1 MPIATGES
9 LSSIQQFAELLSHD
23 AVDIL
28 QPEPLSLGGLARTK
42 VVAGMVDAHYGVLAP
57 HNAQGP
63 VCSMLSVHLG
73 ASTPNFY
80 YLESFEGFNEPW
92 TREIVVNDPFDVTA
106 GHIEVGHEPGLGLD
120 LDWERL
126 ADYPY
131 QPSHV
136 LRLYEDGW
144 ERRGSSPGEG

>member
-1 MPIATGES
+1 MIEGHNRFSPSTAITIANLLAPHRPAWFEEPVPHQNIAAMVHVARQAAVPIATGES

-92 TREIVVNDPFDVTA
+92 TRRSSSMT
-106 GHIEVGHEPGLGLD
+106 
-120 LDWERL
+120 
-126 ADYPY
+126 
-131 QPSHV
+131 PST
-136 LRLYEDGW
+136 
-144 ERRGSSPGEG
+144 